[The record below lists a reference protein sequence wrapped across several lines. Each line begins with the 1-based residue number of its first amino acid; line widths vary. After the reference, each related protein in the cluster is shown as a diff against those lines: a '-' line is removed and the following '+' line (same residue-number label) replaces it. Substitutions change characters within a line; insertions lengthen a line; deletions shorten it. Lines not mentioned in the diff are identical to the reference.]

1 MQYIIGIFIAFF
13 LAVLILTKKGR
24 NRADTIL
31 GIWMI
36 ITGLHLFGYYSFVSE
51 IIYIYPFLMWMNL
64 PYAFVHGPMLYLY
77 TEALTNPERFKSKTW
92 LLHFVLPVLM
102 ILTLLPIMLMSE
114 NDRILLYKN
123 NGKGYEN
130 FLLFDWTIP
139 LSISGIIYIVITNIL
154 LYKHKKR
161 ILNQFSNQEKINLNW
176 LRFLFYG
183 MGVTWMIIIFGGSD
197 KLIFSMSSVFLIFIG
212 YFGIKQVGIFTDY
225 PVELPENETITV
237 MIENRF
243 VSETSVEKKKYAK
256 SGLNEDTANVL
267 HQQLKNLM
275 ETERLFIEPELTL
288 TDLATRLNVHPN
300 YLSQVINELE
310 GVNFYDYINTLRV
323 EEFKRLVL
331 LPQNQKYTLLALAY
345 ECGFNSKTAFNRFFK
360 KATDLSPSEYLK
372 TLS

>member
-102 ILTLLPIMLMSE
+102 VLTLLPIMLMPE
-114 NDRILLYKN
+114 NERIMLYRN
-123 NGKGYEN
+123 NGKGFED
-130 FLLFDWTIP
+130 FLILDWTIP

-197 KLIFSMSSVFLIFIG
+197 KLIFSMSSIFLIFIG

-225 PVELPENETITV
+225 PVELPENKLITA
-237 MIENRF
+237 IINDSFE
-243 VSETSVEKKKYAK
+243 SELRVDKKKYAK

-288 TDLATRLNVHPN
+288 TDLAIRLDVHPN

-323 EEFKRLVL
+323 EEFKSLVL

-345 ECGFNSKTAFNRFFK
+345 DCGFNSKTAFNRFFK
-360 KATDLSPSEYLK
+360 KATDLSPSDYLK